1 MPATDVRRLD
11 DEAVARNLEAL
22 RHYRTPIPA
31 LSGGA
36 LRIVEH
42 PAVRGFGVAWW
53 LRA

>member
-11 DEAVARNLEAL
+11 DEAVARKLEAL
-22 RHYRTPIPA
+22 EYRTPSPA

-42 PAVRGFGVAWW
+42 PAVRGFEVAWW
-53 LRA
+53 LRE

>member
-11 DEAVARNLEAL
+11 DEAVARKLEPL
-22 RHYRTPIPA
+22 REDRTRFPA

-42 PAVRGFGVAWW
+42 PAVRGFEVAWW
-53 LRA
+53 LRE

>member
-11 DEAVARNLEAL
+11 DEAVARKLEAL
-22 RHYRTPIPA
+22 CEDRTRFRA

-42 PAVRGFGVAWW
+42 PAVRGFEVAWW
-53 LRA
+53 LRE